1 MSNFYS
7 HKINTK
13 YIEVQIFPDG
23 RLNVKNASRY
33 LGLSEKTLA
42 MMRTNGTGPKFIKK
56 GRIFYYEDDLK
67 LWLNKSGRATSTA
80 QILQSKRSYE

>member
-1 MSNFYS
+1 MSHCFSNHS
-7 HKINTK
+7 PNKTNTK
-13 YIEVQIFPDG
+13 RVEVQIFPDG
-23 RLNVKNASRY
+23 RLNAKNASRY

-67 LWLNKSGRATSTA
+67 AWLNANGRSTSTA
-80 QILQSKRSYE
+80 QAMHFE